1 MRSAEILYHTPV
13 SQVSD
18 LLEIE
23 LYCNIPFS
31 SFFLSVL
38 LLVDQLLFLFILL
51 QVVKLVHSS
60 ILSSV
65 IPVIL
70 ALTVYKGFKYIAIRI
85 STTDRRSAGIED
97 FSPLRCKRD

>member
-18 LLEIE
+18 LLEIS
-23 LYCNIPFS
+23 PFS

-70 ALTVYKGFKYIAIRI
+70 ALTVHKGFKYIAIRI